1 MELKNIKLVGVDLDG
16 TLFNSEKIIDAGTR
30 SAISK
35 AKKRGI
41 EIVPVT
47 GRPLGGLSKE
57 IFNTPE
63 FDFAITNN
71 GAEIT
76 NLKTGKAVFSKQT
89 ECQTSLKIIKAVEEA
104 GLYYEVFANGYGR
117 LTKKCFD
124 FYINENKNEHI
135 KKYIRE
141 SRKIVDDV
149 YAYIE
154 SGNLKT
160 DEILVS
166 FRNEEEEK
174 TVLNILSNVKDI
186 QYWYLAGKFIEI
198 TNYGADKGKAF
209 EFLTSYMGLKKENTL
224 AAGDGENDI
233 SLLKSAGVSVAVS
246 NAQKE
251 ILEMADIVTLSNDQ
265 GGIGKIIEKL

>member
-16 TLFNSEKIIDAGTR
+16 TLFNSEKIIDLGTR

-47 GRPLGGLSKE
+47 GRPLGGLSNE

-76 NLKTGKAVFSKQT
+76 DLKTRKAVFSKQT
-89 ECQTSLKIIKAVEEA
+89 DCQTSLKIIKAIEEA

-154 SGNLKT
+154 KGNLKT

-166 FRNEEEEK
+166 FRNKEEEK
-174 TVLNILSNVKDI
+174 IVLNILSNAKNI

-198 TNYGADKGKAF
+198 TNSGADKGKAF
-209 EFLTSYMGLKKENTL
+209 EFLTSYMNLKKENTL

>member
-89 ECQTSLKIIKAVEEA
+89 ECQTSLKIIKAVEKA

-154 SGNLKT
+154 SNNLKT

-174 TVLNILSNVKDI
+174 TVLNILSNVKNI